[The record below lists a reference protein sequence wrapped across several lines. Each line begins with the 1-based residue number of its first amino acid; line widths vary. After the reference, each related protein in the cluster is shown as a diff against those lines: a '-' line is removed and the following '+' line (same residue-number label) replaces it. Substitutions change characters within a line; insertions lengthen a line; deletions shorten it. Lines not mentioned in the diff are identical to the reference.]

1 MAQFNIAQ
9 YLSLSLAML
18 RALSA
23 VRSSLLPTARRFLC
37 HSFSDKRRASISKLN
52 TMCPLGTAIVAPRA
66 LSRVVSLADRQ
77 RLFDTLQEEINDEKT
92 SGVAAELPTSFADFS
107 VMHNPG
113 SPVVTFESE
122 ADGDKV
128 RVRVNI
134 NECPMEEIN
143 DGEEEEAASP
153 QANFSVDVTNPSGLV
168 MTAECT
174 IAHGELVINR
184 LGYKSAAM
192 AAEDVH
198 EKVYMNEAAFLDDTL
213 YDNMVAFLEEKG
225 VTPEFC
231 DFVEG
236 TIADKEYME
245 YLKWLNQGQEFLK

>member
-23 VRSSLLPTARRFLC
+23 VRSSLLPTAR
-37 HSFSDKRRASISKLN
+37 
-52 TMCPLGTAIVAPRA
+52 TAIVAPRA

-236 TIADKEYME
+236 TIADKVSHAS
-245 YLKWLNQGQEFLK
+245 KRTGGKQTSFCCWQGQSGIAAWS